1 MLTLLPTLASK
12 VLAPYDSV
20 SVVSHRLRRVTAPK
34 DWWIARVIQ
43 VLKTGLFDW
52 GVPQWKYLDISNAD
66 PSPSTSR
73 FERLNL
79 EPICHSRIVQDV
91 WCTCAPTGCTHT
103 APKPVQLVNTLSRT
117 FSTLRA
123 IHIIYVCSYAC
134 NMLSHDHDHDQ
145 IPSHVLLTRLN
156 TNVRFTSPK
165 ISIGTFR
172 NTVMLMSP
180 ILCNSI
186 ASPIAILML
195 FEIPSTSRL
204 RQAIHDVCKT
214 NRVAHCATFLVCS
227 MYVLQHVATRG
238 IPVLL

>member
-134 NMLSHDHDHDQ
+134 NMLS
-145 IPSHVLLTRLN
+145 
-156 TNVRFTSPK
+156 
-165 ISIGTFR
+165 
-172 NTVMLMSP
+172 
-180 ILCNSI
+180 LCNSI